1 MLAHK
6 IALAARLRNAVG
18 GMAVVVLLALAIAA
32 PQTPA
37 RATAPAPAQDGPA
50 TISDTALADLVQTI
64 EDEEARQKLLD
75 QLRALQAARGA
86 DAEAATGNARNGLL
100 NQISGRVE
108 KLGRQLMTAGGAL
121 FDLPK
126 GLAWLRDQ
134 VSDPAKRTLWV
145 HIVLNLLAVLV
156 AGLAAEWLAKR
167 LLASPLKSVE
177 DRRTDRTTVRMALL
191 IVRTLLDVLPL
202 IAFAGGAYAAL
213 ALTETDTA
221 TRGVALAAIHANIL
235 VRAITAIARM
245 ILAPRISALR
255 LPPIGDE
262 TANYLFVWVRRFA
275 DIALYGYFT
284 AIAARSLEVGNDG
297 FAALLKLVGLTL
309 VTMLIVFVLQN
320 RAVVAGAIRGGARA
334 DETGTRVLGILR
346 ARFADIWHILAIAYI
361 VGTFLV
367 AILETE
373 EGVHFLMRATALTVV
388 VLAVALGLGAMIRRA
403 AARGFALGDETKAR
417 FPNLEARANRYLPVL
432 QAILRG
438 IVYLLAVLS
447 LMEAWGIDAY
457 GWLATDAGGRTVR
470 GIATVLF
477 VTFLAV
483 LAWEIASS
491 AIENQLQRLEQF
503 ENTAGHARMAT
514 LLPLIRQT
522 LFFVLAAVVVMIMLA
537 ELGVNIGPLLAAA
550 GVAGLAIG
558 FGAQTLVKDVITGL
572 FILLENQIRVGDVV
586 NLGGNAGVVEG
597 MTIRT
602 VRLRDLTG
610 TVHIVPF
617 SEVGKVLNLTKEFSY
632 YLLEIGVAYREDT
645 DQVVEVCKE
654 ILDEMRDDPHYG
666 PSILEPLDVMGVD
679 RFDESAVIVRARIK
693 TLPIKQWEVGRE
705 FNRRMKKKFD
715 ALGIEIPFP
724 HRTIYFGVDKEGKA
738 PPAPVELTRPPE
750 PRQDG

>member
-1 MLAHK
+1 M
-6 IALAARLRNAVG
+6 IARPTAFAARLRIVFG
-18 GMAVVVLLALAIAA
+18 GLAAIVLLVLALAPPAHGAGPTATSNGSAA
-32 PQTPA
+32 NESA
-37 RATAPAPAQDGPA
+37 AV
-50 TISDTALADLVQTI
+50 SDRSLTDLIQTI
-64 EDEEARQKLLD
+64 EDDEARQNLLD
-75 QLRALQAARGA
+75 RLRTLQTAGRANTKETN
-86 DAEAATGNARNGLL
+86 EAKPGGFL
-100 NQISGRVE
+100 NEIGGRVDT
-108 KLGRQLMTAGGAL
+108 LGRQLMAAGGAL
-121 FDLPK
+121 FDVPK
-126 GLAWLRDQ
+126 ALAWLQDQ
-134 VSDPAKRTLWV
+134 LSDPEKRRLWAA
-145 HIVLNLLAVLV
+145 ILLKLLAVLV
-156 AGLAAEWLAKR
+156 AGLAAEWLIKR
-167 LLASPLKSVE
+167 LLASPLKAVE
-177 DRRTDRTTVRMALL
+177 DRKTDKMTVRAALL
-191 IVRTLLDVLPL
+191 AIRTFLDILPL
-202 IAFAGGAYAAL
+202 IAFACAAYAAL
-213 ALTETDTA
+213 TLTETDAVTQ
-221 TRGVALAAIHANIL
+221 GVALAAIQANIL

-245 ILAPRISALR
+245 VLAPRVSALR
-255 LPPIGDE
+255 LPPIEDE
-262 TANYLFVWVRRFA
+262 TANYLFVWTRRFA
-275 DIALYGYFT
+275 DVALYGYFT
-284 AIAARSLEVGNDG
+284 AVAARSLGVGEDG
-297 FAALLKLVGLTL
+297 VAAIVKLVGLIL

-320 RAVVAGAIRGGARA
+320 RSGVATAIRGGGRAAEARGRA
-334 DETGTRVLGILR
+334 LGVLR

-361 VGTFLV
+361 AGTYIV

-373 EGVHFLMRATALTVV
+373 EGVLFLMRATALTVV
-388 VLAVALGLGAMIRRA
+388 VLAIALGLGAMIRHA
-403 AARGFALGDETKAR
+403 TARGFALGDETRAR

-438 IVYLLAVLS
+438 IVFLLALLS

-457 GWLATDAGGRTVR
+457 GWLATDAGGRTLR
-470 GIATVLF
+470 SIATVLF
-477 VTFLAV
+477 VTFLAILV
-483 LAWEIASS
+483 WEIASS

-503 ENTAGHARMAT
+503 ENNAGTARLAT

-522 LFFVLAAVVVMIMLA
+522 LFFILATVVVMIILA

-602 VRLRDLTG
+602 IRLRDLTG
-610 TVHIVPF
+610 TVHIIPF

-666 PSILEPLDVMGVD
+666 PSILEPLDVLGVD
-679 RFDESAVIVRARIK
+679 RFADSAVIVRARIK

-715 ALGIEIPFP
+715 ELGIEIPFP

-738 PPAPVELTRPPE
+738 PPAPVELTQPAK
-750 PRQDG
+750 DG